1 MPVMDE
7 DPIMTNTVKRVKAL
21 LGKKKL
27 HISVRKA
34 LYDQE
39 LSRYLRQRKERME
52 KPVRVEVANR
62 GGAQVMVSPRTRNRL
77 VFDETPGTE
86 ADVHEEEDVPQL
98 PLARG
103 AISEPETTPRRVQSA
118 PERRSRRQAEKT
130 EKRTRKETT
139 KVNARDA
146 LVEKIWAKRQELGKC
161 SGYTVKVRKGKL

>member
-1 MPVMDE
+1 ML
-7 DPIMTNTVKRVKAL
+7 TNTVKRVKAL

-39 LSRYLRQRKERME
+39 LGRYLRQRKERMD

-77 VFDETPGTE
+77 VFDETPGME
-86 ADVHEEEDVPQL
+86 AEVHEEEDVPQL

-103 AISEPETTPRRVQSA
+103 GVLDENITPRMVQSA
-118 PERRSRRQAEKT
+118 PQRRSRRQAEKS
-130 EKRTRKETT
+130 EKRNRKETN

-146 LVEKIWAKRQELGKC
+146 LQEQIWAKRQELGKC
-161 SGYTVKVRKGKL
+161 GGHTVSEKER